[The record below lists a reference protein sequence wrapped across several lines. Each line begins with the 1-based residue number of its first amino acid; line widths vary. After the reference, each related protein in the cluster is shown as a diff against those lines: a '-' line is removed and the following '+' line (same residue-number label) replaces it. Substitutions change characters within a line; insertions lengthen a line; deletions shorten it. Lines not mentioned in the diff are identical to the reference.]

1 MAPSVSAVPRGRLDR
16 RLQVPFIAAWQA
28 GSFRLHPAARNLS
41 APTVFL
47 SGSVS
52 RGAPDGRFVDMIT
65 RLDYRMDDMVA
76 ESQSEARREV
86 LTLLLNLSSGVQC
99 SAPANQTQLR
109 TVGRE
114 KVKVRPC
121 LDVA

>member
-16 RLQVPFIAAWQA
+16 RLQVPFRAAWRGP
-28 GSFRLHPAARNLS
+28 GSSRLHPAARNLS
-41 APTVFL
+41 APTVLL

-76 ESQSEARREV
+76 AGQSGA
-86 LTLLLNLSSGVQC
+86 LQGGADS
-99 SAPANQTQLR
+99 P
-109 TVGRE
+109 
-114 KVKVRPC
+114 P
-121 LDVA
+121 

>member
-16 RLQVPFIAAWQA
+16 RLQVPFQSCVAGP

-76 ESQSEARREV
+76 ASQSEAHQGGAD
-86 LTLLLNLSSGVQC
+86 SS
-99 SAPANQTQLR
+99 P
-109 TVGRE
+109 
-114 KVKVRPC
+114 
-121 LDVA
+121 

>member
-1 MAPSVSAVPRGRLDR
+1 MAPSVSAVPGGRLDR
-16 RLQVPFIAAWQA
+16 RLQVPFMAVWQA

-86 LTLLLNLSSGVQC
+86 LTPLLNLSSGVQC
-99 SAPANQTQLR
+99 AAPAF
-109 TVGRE
+109 
-114 KVKVRPC
+114 C
-121 LDVA
+121 